1 MCSVL
6 AIVEFYLFCSW
17 PCGFCRAGMETTI
30 PRMLDNDSEET
41 SVIEA
46 PQPRS
51 ENNTPAEEYKYI
63 YIYIYIYMCIH
74 TYTCVYIYIYIYIHI
89 QTASASVKSSL
100 IPSMSVFCMTFPGSR
115 KF

>member
-1 MCSVL
+1 
-6 AIVEFYLFCSW
+6 
-17 PCGFCRAGMETTI
+17 METTI

-63 YIYIYIYMCIH
+63 YIYIYLYTYIHMC
-74 TYTCVYIYIYIYIHI
+74 IYIYIYIHI